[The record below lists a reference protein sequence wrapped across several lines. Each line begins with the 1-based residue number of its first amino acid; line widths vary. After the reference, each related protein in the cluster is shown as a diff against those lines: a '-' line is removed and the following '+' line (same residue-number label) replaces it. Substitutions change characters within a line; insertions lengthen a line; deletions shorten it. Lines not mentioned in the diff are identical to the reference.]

1 MIGEYSCPFLCNTGK
16 ACGNPCIRP
25 KGCRFHWKAKKRVP
39 CSDCG
44 KPTASACGRCPLHV
58 RGYYVIQHYNRLRSE
73 SPRSEMQERL
83 RLVIQEIQ
91 ERLRSEIRER
101 TYEEIMVAHRD
112 RLAILNITLC
122 RECFHPIKLEEGE
135 YCDSCRPE

>member
-1 MIGEYSCPFLCNTGK
+1 MIGEYFCSFLCNTGK

-25 KGCRFHWKAKKRVP
+25 EGCRFYWKAKKRVP

-44 KPTASACGRCPLHV
+44 KPTASACGRCSLHV
-58 RGYYVIQHYNRLRSE
+58 RGYYVIQHYIRLRSQ
-73 SPRSEMQERL
+73 MQKDIFE
-83 RLVIQEIQ
+83 Q
-91 ERLRSEIRER
+91 
-101 TYEEIMVAHRD
+101 IMIAQKD

-122 RECFHPIKLEEGE
+122 RECLLLIKMDEGK

>member
-25 KGCRFHWKAKKRVP
+25 EGCRFHWKAKKRVP

-73 SPRSEMQERL
+73 SSRSEMQERL

-91 ERLRSEIRER
+91 ERFRSEIRKR
-101 TYEEIMVAHRD
+101 TYEEIIVAHRD

>member
-16 ACGNPCIRP
+16 TCNNPCIRP
-25 KGCRFHWKAKKRVP
+25 EGCWFHWKAKKRVP

-44 KPTASACGRCPLHV
+44 KSTSSACGRCPLHV
-58 RGYYVIQHYNRLRSE
+58 RGYYVVQYYDRLRSE
-73 SPRSEMQERL
+73 GLRSERL

-91 ERLRSEIRER
+91 ESLRLNMQKDTFEQL
-101 TYEEIMVAHRD
+101 MNAHRD
-112 RLAILNITLC
+112 ALANLNITLC
-122 RECFHPIKLEEGE
+122 MECLLPIKMDEGE

>member
-16 ACGNPCIRP
+16 ICNNPCIRLE
-25 KGCRFHWKAKKRVP
+25 GCRFHWKAKKRVP
-39 CSDCG
+39 CSDCR
-44 KPTASACGRCPLHV
+44 KPTASACDRCPLHV

-83 RLVIQEIQ
+83 RLVIQEI
-91 ERLRSEIRER
+91 EKKLRSEIQER

-112 RLAILNITLC
+112 KLAILNITLC
-122 RECFHPIKLEEGE
+122 RECFHLIKLEEGE
-135 YCDSCRPE
+135 YCDSCQPE

>member
-16 ACGNPCIRP
+16 ACGHPCIHP
-25 KGCRFHWKAKKRVP
+25 EGCQFHWKAKKRVP

>member
-1 MIGEYSCPFLCNTGK
+1 MIGEYSCPFLCNTRK

-25 KGCRFHWKAKKRVP
+25 EGCRFHWKAKKRIP

-44 KPTASACGRCPLHV
+44 KPTSSACGQCPLHV
-58 RGYYVIQHYNRLRSE
+58 RGYYVTQYYNRLRSE
-73 SPRSEMQERL
+73 SLQSEMQERL

-91 ERLRSEIRER
+91 ERLRSETRER

-112 RLAILNITLC
+112 KLAILNIILC
-122 RECFHPIKLEEGE
+122 RECLLPIKMEKGK
-135 YCDSCRPE
+135 YCDNCRPE

>member
-16 ACGNPCIRP
+16 ACNNPCIRP
-25 KGCRFHWKAKKRVP
+25 EGCRFHWKAKKRVP

-44 KPTASACGRCPLHV
+44 KPTASACGRCPDHV
-58 RGYYVIQHYNRLRSE
+58 RGYYVTQYYERLRSE
-73 SPRSEMQERL
+73 GLRSEIGERL

-91 ERLRSEIRER
+91 KSLRSNMQKETFEQL
-101 TYEEIMVAHRD
+101 MFAHKD

-122 RECFHPIKLEEGE
+122 RVCLLPIKMDEGE

>member
-1 MIGEYSCPFLCNTGK
+1 MIGEYFCPFLCNTGK
-16 ACGNPCIRP
+16 ACGNASTRP
-25 KGCRFHWKAKKRVP
+25 EGCRFHWKAKKYIP
-39 CSDCG
+39 CSDCD
-44 KPTASACGRCPLHV
+44 KLIASACGRCPLHI
-58 RGYYVIQHYNRLRSE
+58 RGYYVTQHYNRLRSE

-122 RECFHPIKLEEGE
+122 RECFHLIKLEEGE
-135 YCDSCRPE
+135 YCDSCQPE